1 MSTRPNARRG
11 HGGFT
16 MIELTLVVLVLGI
29 LAAIAAPKYGASLAA
44 YRANAAARRVAA
56 DLRLTRNYAR
66 KTSQP
71 QTMTYNATTN
81 SYAVAP
87 MPSLDRPSD
96 AYAVSLAAA
105 PYSAD
110 ITSASFGSGGAVV
123 QFDIYGRPN
132 NSGSVALGSGSKT
145 YTIQLDAAGNVSIQ

>member
-1 MSTRPNARRG
+1 
-11 HGGFT
+11 

-29 LAAIAAPKYGASLAA
+29 LAAVAAPKYGASLAA

-71 QTMTYNATTN
+71 QTITFDATAN

-96 AYAVSLAAA
+96 PYAVSLTAT

-110 ITSASFGSGGAVV
+110 ITSASFGSGGAAV

-132 NSGSVALGSGSKT
+132 NAGSVALASGSKT